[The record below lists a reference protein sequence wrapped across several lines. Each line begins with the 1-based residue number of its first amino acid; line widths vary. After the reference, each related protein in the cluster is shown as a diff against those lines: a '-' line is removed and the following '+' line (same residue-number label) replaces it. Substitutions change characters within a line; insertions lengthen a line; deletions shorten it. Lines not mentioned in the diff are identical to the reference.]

1 MAQQIKI
8 GTNGAN
14 SMRVLDALTPLIGDG
29 APDSVVP
36 NYIGQLYID
45 TTGKVPYVSVALT
58 GGDEWYKLEKSV

>member
-8 GTNGAN
+8 GNNG
-14 SMRVLDALTPLIGDG
+14 SDSRRVLDALTPLIGEG
-29 APDSVVP
+29 APDEVVP
-36 NYIGQLYID
+36 AYIGQLYID